1 MSKQT
6 FGIGI
11 IGCGMIA
18 HFHAK
23 AIAAMEGAEVVAC
36 FERNPE
42 RGQEFGETYGC
53 QAYAELDQMLANP
66 AVDVVTICTPSGAH
80 MDPAIAA
87 AKAGKHI
94 LVEKPVDVSIDK
106 IDAMIAA
113 AEENGVQLASILPRR
128 FNGGTIKLKEAV
140 ESGRFGQLSL
150 IEAVTKWYR
159 TQEYYDS
166 GAWRGT
172 WALDGGG
179 ALMNQSIHT
188 IDLLL
193 NVAGEVDSVC
203 AFADLLAHENI
214 EVEDTAVAILN
225 FKNGAKGI
233 IQGSTAC
240 YSEEGH
246 AAEVNICGVNGS
258 AFLKDDKFTHWE
270 FREEQAG
277 DKEFMNEFGFD
288 PDAGGAGA
296 ADPSAIDFSW
306 HQKNFEEVLDA
317 IREGRKI
324 PADAYEGRKSV
335 ELIQA
340 IYQSALNGG
349 AKVTLPL
356 EKAPELRSFR

>member
-1 MSKQT
+1 MNNKT

-18 HFHAK
+18 NFHAK
-23 AIAAMEGAEVVAC
+23 AIAAMSGAKLVAC

-42 RGQEFGETYGC
+42 RGEVFATEYNC
-53 QAYAELDQMLANP
+53 KAYADLDAMLADP

-94 LVEKPVDVSIDK
+94 LVEKPVDVSVDK
-106 IDAMIAA
+106 IDAMITAC
-113 AEENGVQLASILPRR
+113 EENNVQLASILPRR
-128 FNGGTIKLKEAV
+128 FNEGTQILKQAV
-140 ESGRFGQLSL
+140 DSGRFGQLTL
-150 IEAVTKWYR
+150 VEAVTKWFR

-193 NVAGEVDSVC
+193 HVVGDVESVC
-203 AFADLLAHENI
+203 AFGDCLTHENI

-225 FKNGAKGI
+225 FKNGAKGV
-233 IQGSTAC
+233 IQGSTSC
-240 YSEEGH
+240 WSKEGH
-246 AAEVNICGVNGS
+246 AAEVNICGDQGS
-258 AFLKDDKFTHWE
+258 AFLKDDKFTAWE
-270 FREEQAG
+270 FKEAQDGDEAFMEQH
-277 DKEFMNEFGFD
+277 GFN
-288 PDAGGAGA
+288 PDAGAAGA

-306 HQKNFEEVLDA
+306 HQRNFEAVLDS
-317 IREGRKI
+317 IRKGEKVSVG
-324 PADAYEGRKSV
+324 AYEGRKSV

-340 IYQSALNGG
+340 IYQSAQNGG
-349 AKVTLPL
+349 VRVELPL
-356 EKAPELRSFR
+356 KQAPQLKNFR